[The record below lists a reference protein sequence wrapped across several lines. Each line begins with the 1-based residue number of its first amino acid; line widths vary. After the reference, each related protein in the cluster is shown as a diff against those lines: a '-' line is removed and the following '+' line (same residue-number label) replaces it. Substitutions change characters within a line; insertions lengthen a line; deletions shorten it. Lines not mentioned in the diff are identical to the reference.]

1 MSTAA
6 PPQEEG
12 WELLPGLAPAFRF
25 YIFIGLVGL
34 LLVFLAVF
42 QKSLLVIAIIPGLVG
57 LAGMAPY
64 LLPPRWKR
72 LAGPRWSIWMPFLL
86 LVLLF
91 FIEALFGY
99 GYAPYLHNFEMADLM
114 LATGLLTYL
123 VAQFRLYSLAASLM
137 PVDRRPRPETLLGD
151 EPEPRP
157 EATFEQN
164 ELLPLTWTVPLL
176 VVAAQL
182 IWWLITSQESL
193 PSSGRR
199 AEGPLEMERHHWR
212 VFALIWLVGGAGI
225 LIAGFLKVLRMYRMS
240 TAEAGMI
247 AQDSVWVET
256 RGEQRRN
263 SRWLAWVRRKWGRD
277 SGRST

>member
-1 MSTAA
+1 MSTAT
-6 PPQEEG
+6 PPQNEG
-12 WELLPGLAPAFRF
+12 WELFPGLAPAYRF
-25 YIFIGLVGL
+25 YLFVGLVGL
-34 LLVFLAVF
+34 LVLWLALV
-42 QKSLLVIAIIPGLVG
+42 QKSLLIIATIPALVG

-72 LAGPRWSIWMPFLL
+72 LAGPRWTIWMPFLL
-86 LVLLF
+86 LALLF
-91 FIEALFGY
+91 FSEALFGF
-99 GYAPYLHNFEMADLM
+99 GFWPFTNNFEMTDLM

-123 VAQFRLYSLAASLM
+123 FAQFRLYSLAGSLM
-137 PVDRRPRPETLLGD
+137 PVDRRARPDTIAGD

-157 EATFEQN
+157 KATFEQR

-176 VVAAQL
+176 VLGGQL
-182 IWWLITSQESL
+182 VWWILTASEKWEPL
-193 PSSGRR
+193 
-199 AEGPLEMERHHWR
+199 AEGEVRLGMERHHWR

-225 LIAGFLKVLRMYRMS
+225 LIAGFLKILRMYRMS
-240 TAEAGMI
+240 AAEAGMI

-277 SGRST
+277 TGRSA